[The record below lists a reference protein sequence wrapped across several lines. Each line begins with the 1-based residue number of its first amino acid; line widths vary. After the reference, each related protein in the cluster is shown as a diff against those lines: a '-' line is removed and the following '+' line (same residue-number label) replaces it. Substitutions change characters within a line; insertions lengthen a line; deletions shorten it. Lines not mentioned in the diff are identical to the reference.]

1 MKLHPILFS
10 TFVLVALALLPGC
23 RNQSIKENRTD
34 AKAELE
40 LANLNALTLLQNN
53 CLSCHT
59 MEMVS
64 GKRTAPPLFMV
75 RRHYFKNDISKED
88 FVNKIIRFVNNTT
101 EDNSIMPGAV
111 RNFGLMP
118 KQAFKEENLLAI
130 AAYIFENDFE
140 SEEWKEKWKEFKTT
154 EAISR

>member
-1 MKLHPILFS
+1 
-10 TFVLVALALLPGC
+10 
-23 RNQSIKENRTD
+23 
-34 AKAELE
+34 
-40 LANLNALTLLQNN
+40 
-53 CLSCHT
+53 

-88 FVNKIIRFVNNTT
+88 FVNKIIRFVNNPT
-101 EDNSIMPGAV
+101 ENNSIMPGAV

-118 KQAFKEENLLAI
+118 KQAFKEENLQAI
-130 AAYIFENDFE
+130 ASYIFENDFE